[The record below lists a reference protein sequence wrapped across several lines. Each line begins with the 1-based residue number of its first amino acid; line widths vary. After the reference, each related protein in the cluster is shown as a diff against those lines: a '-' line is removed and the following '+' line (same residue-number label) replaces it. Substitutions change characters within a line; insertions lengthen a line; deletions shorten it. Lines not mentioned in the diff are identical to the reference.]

1 VCINQQLNQ
10 RTRIVVMVASARLLT
25 SVEPDQRERF
35 SELAAAQGVS
45 SSRLLARLVHR
56 ALVENPEAKVKRL
69 LEEAAAG
76 KAPAEKYTVRL
87 MGLDAARLEARAQAR
102 GVTASGYVAH
112 VLRAH
117 LRADPPMPYREFQE
131 LKRVV
136 NELAGIRGAMAQ
148 LASREGPTHGLEPSL
163 KENVL
168 KLLPA
173 LKQIRDKVQDTL
185 TANSKS
191 WEAPNA

>member
-1 VCINQQLNQ
+1 
-10 RTRIVVMVASARLLT
+10 
-25 SVEPDQRERF
+25 
-35 SELAAAQGVS
+35 
-45 SSRLLARLVHR
+45 
-56 ALVENPEAKVKRL
+56 VKRL

-87 MGLDAARLEARAQAR
+87 MGLDAARLEARAQTR

-117 LRADPPMPYREFQE
+117 LRADPPMPYGEFQE

-136 NELAGIRGAMAQ
+136 NELAGVRAAMMQ
-148 LASREGPTHGLEPSL
+148 LASQQGSMQTLEPSL
-163 KENVL
+163 KENIL
-168 KLLPA
+168 RLLPA
-173 LKQIRDKVQDTL
+173 LKQIRDKVQDALVT
-185 TANSKS
+185 NSKS

>member
-148 LASREGPTHGLEPSL
+148 LASREGATHGLEPSL

>member
-1 VCINQQLNQ
+1 M
-10 RTRIVVMVASARLLT
+10 TASARLLT
-25 SVEPDQRERF
+25 SVEPEQRERF

-45 SSRLLARLVHR
+45 SSKLLARLVHR
-56 ALVENPEAKVKRL
+56 ALIENPEAKVKRL
-69 LEEAAAG
+69 LEEAATG

-87 MGLDAARLEARAQAR
+87 MGLDAARLESRAQTR

-117 LRADPPMPYREFQE
+117 LRADPPMPYGEFQE

-136 NELAGIRGAMAQ
+136 NELAGVRAAMMR
-148 LASREGPTHGLEPSL
+148 LASQQGSIQAIEPSL
-163 KENVL
+163 KDNIL
-168 KLLPA
+168 RLLPA
-173 LKQIRDKVQDTL
+173 LKQIRDKVQDALVT
-185 TANSKS
+185 NSKS

>member
-1 VCINQQLNQ
+1 MAA
-10 RTRIVVMVASARLLT
+10 TARLLT
-25 SVEPDQRERF
+25 SVQPDQRERF
-35 SELAAAQGVS
+35 SELAAAQGLS

-56 ALVENPEAKVKRL
+56 ALIENPEAKVKRL

-87 MGLDAARLEARAQAR
+87 MGLDAARLESRAQAR

-117 LRADPPMPYREFQE
+117 LRADPPMPYGEFQE

-136 NELAGIRGAMAQ
+136 NELGLRDYSVQRTVSRLQGGMVFNAGEWQAKLGDGQQLRGYYSA
-148 LASREGPTHGLEPSL
+148 LLVREADGVKIFEETVS
-163 KENVL
+163 V
-168 KLLPA
+168 A
-173 LKQIRDKVQDTL
+173 
-185 TANSKS
+185 
-191 WEAPNA
+191 AP

>member
-1 VCINQQLNQ
+1 
-10 RTRIVVMVASARLLT
+10 MAASARLLT
-25 SVEPDQRERF
+25 SVEPDQHERF
-35 SELAAAQGVS
+35 SELAAAQGLS

-56 ALVENPEAKVKRL
+56 ALIENPEAKVKRL

-87 MGLDAARLEARAQAR
+87 MGLDAARLESRAQAR
-102 GVTASGYVAH
+102 GVTTSGYVAH

-117 LRADPPMPYREFQE
+117 LRADPPMPYGEFQE

-136 NELAGIRGAMAQ
+136 NELAGVRAAMAQ
-148 LASREGPTHGLEPSL
+148 LASREGPTQGLEPSL

-185 TANSKS
+185 IANSKS

>member
-1 VCINQQLNQ
+1 VYQAALESAHKDFIAMA
-10 RTRIVVMVASARLLT
+10 VSARLLT
-25 SVEPDQRERF
+25 SVPPDQRARF

-45 SSRLLARLVHR
+45 SSKLLARLVWT
-56 ALVENPEAKVKRL
+56 ALKENPDAKVKRL

-87 MGLDAARLEARAQAR
+87 MGADAARLEGRAQAR

-117 LRADPPMPYREFQE
+117 LRADPPMPYGEFQE

-136 NELAGIRGAMAQ
+136 NELAGVRAAMAQ
-148 LASREGPTHGLEPSL
+148 LASREGPTQELEPLL
-163 KENVL
+163 KENLL

-185 TANSKS
+185 IANSKS

>member
-1 VCINQQLNQ
+1 
-10 RTRIVVMVASARLLT
+10 MAASARLLT
-25 SVEPDQRERF
+25 SVEPQQRERF

-56 ALVENPEAKVKRL
+56 ALIENPEAKVKRL

-87 MGLDAARLEARAQAR
+87 MGLDAARLESRAQTR

-117 LRADPPMPYREFQE
+117 LRADPPMPYGEFQE

-136 NELAGIRGAMAQ
+136 NELAGVRAAMMQ
-148 LASREGPTHGLEPSL
+148 LASQQGSIQALEPSL
-163 KENVL
+163 KENIL

-173 LKQIRDKVQDTL
+173 LKQIRDKVQDALVT
-185 TANSKS
+185 NSKS

>member
-1 VCINQQLNQ
+1 VYQAALESAHKDFIAMA
-10 RTRIVVMVASARLLT
+10 VSARLLT
-25 SVEPDQRERF
+25 SVPPDQRARF

-45 SSRLLARLVHR
+45 SSKLLARLVWT
-56 ALVENPEAKVKRL
+56 ALKENPDAKVKRL

-87 MGLDAARLEARAQAR
+87 MGADAARLEGRAQAR

-117 LRADPPMPYREFQE
+117 LRADPPMPYAEFQE

-136 NELAGIRGAMAQ
+136 NELAGVRAAMAQ
-148 LASREGPTHGLEPSL
+148 LASREGPTQGLEPLL

-185 TANSKS
+185 IANSKS
-191 WEAPNA
+191 WETPNA

>member
-1 VCINQQLNQ
+1 
-10 RTRIVVMVASARLLT
+10 MSESARLKT
-25 SVEPDQRERF
+25 SVPPDQHERF
-35 SELAAAQGVS
+35 AELAAAQGVS
-45 SSRLLARLVHR
+45 ASKLLARLVWT
-56 ALVENPEAKVKRL
+56 ALKENPDAKVRRL

-87 MGLDAARLEARAQAR
+87 MGLDAARLESRAQAR

-112 VLRAH
+112 LLRAH
-117 LRADPPMPYREFQE
+117 LRADPPMPYGEFQE

-148 LASREGPTHGLEPSL
+148 LASEGSRRGLEPSL
-163 KENVL
+163 QENVL

-173 LKQIRDKVQDTL
+173 LKQIRERVQDML
-185 TANSKS
+185 TSNSKS
-191 WEAPNA
+191 WEAPDA

>member
-1 VCINQQLNQ
+1 MAA
-10 RTRIVVMVASARLLT
+10 TARLLT
-25 SVEPDQRERF
+25 SVPPDQRQRF
-35 SELAAAQGVS
+35 SELAEAQGVS

-56 ALVENPEAKVKRL
+56 ALIENPEAKVKRL
-69 LEEAAAG
+69 FEESAAG

-87 MGLDAARLEARAQAR
+87 MGLDAARLESRAQMR

-117 LRADPPMPYREFQE
+117 LRADPPMPYGEFQE

-136 NELAGIRGAMAQ
+136 NELAGVRAAMAQ
-148 LASREGPTHGLEPSL
+148 LAAREGSVQGLDL
-163 KENVL
+163 AVKENVL

-173 LKQIRDKVQDTL
+173 LRQLRDKVQEML
-185 TANSKS
+185 VANSKS
-191 WEAPNA
+191 WEAPGA

>member
-1 VCINQQLNQ
+1 M
-10 RTRIVVMVASARLLT
+10 TEAARLKT
-25 SVEPDQRERF
+25 SVPPDQHERF
-35 SELAAAQGVS
+35 AELAAAQGVS
-45 SSRLLARLVHR
+45 ASKLLARLVWT
-56 ALVENPEAKVKRL
+56 ALKENPDAKVKRL

-87 MGLDAARLEARAQAR
+87 MGVDAARLEGRAQAR

-117 LRADPPMPYREFQE
+117 LRADPPMPYGEFQE

-136 NELAGIRGAMAQ
+136 NELAGIRAALGQ
-148 LASREGPTHGLEPSL
+148 LIALEGSRAIEPSL

-173 LKQIRDKVQDTL
+173 LKQIRDKVQDML
-185 TANSKS
+185 VANSKS
-191 WEAPNA
+191 WEAPDA

>member
-1 VCINQQLNQ
+1 M
-10 RTRIVVMVASARLLT
+10 TESARLKT
-25 SVEPDQRERF
+25 SLPPDQRERF
-35 SELAAAQGVS
+35 TELADAQGVS
-45 SSRLLARLVHR
+45 VSKLLARLVWT
-56 ALVENPEAKVKRL
+56 ALRENPEAKVKRL
-69 LEEAAAG
+69 IAEAAAG

-87 MGLDAARLEARAQAR
+87 MGADAAHLEARAQAR

-112 VLRAH
+112 LLRAH
-117 LRADPPMPYREFQE
+117 LRADPPMPYGEFQA

-136 NELAGIRGAMAQ
+136 NELAGVRAAMAQ
-148 LASREGPTHGLEPSL
+148 IASREGPMQGLDPVVR
-163 KENVL
+163 ENVL

-185 TANSKS
+185 VANSKS

>member
-1 VCINQQLNQ
+1 MTESV
-10 RTRIVVMVASARLLT
+10 RLKT
-25 SVEPDQRERF
+25 SLPPDQRERF
-35 SELAAAQGVS
+35 TDLAAAQGVS
-45 SSRLLARLVHR
+45 ASKLLARLVWT
-56 ALVENPEAKVKRL
+56 ALKENPEAKVKRL
-69 LEEAAAG
+69 IAEAAAG

-87 MGLDAARLEARAQAR
+87 MGADAAHLEARAQAR

-112 VLRAH
+112 LLRAH
-117 LRADPPMPYREFQE
+117 LRADPPMPYGEFQE

-148 LASREGPTHGLEPSL
+148 LASREGSTQGLEPSL

-173 LKQIRDKVQDTL
+173 LKQIRERVQDML
-185 TANSKS
+185 ISNSKS
-191 WEAPNA
+191 WEAPDA